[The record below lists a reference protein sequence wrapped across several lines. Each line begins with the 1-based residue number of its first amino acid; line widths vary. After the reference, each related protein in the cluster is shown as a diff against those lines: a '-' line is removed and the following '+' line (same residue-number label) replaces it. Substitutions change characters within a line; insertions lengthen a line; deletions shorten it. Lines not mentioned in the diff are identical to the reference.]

1 MPVRVPA
8 EAYTHLMPVTR
19 KTDWSLGFI
28 TGHRSRVVLT
38 MVLATLGLYA
48 IQHLLWPRNFAPAGP
63 LMAAWS
69 WTSLLWL
76 GAVIPGFTG
85 LLGLIRYAHPAPRRA
100 QYVPNLV
107 AWRIV
112 SRGTNVEALTAT
124 ILRCKAEMA
133 TTPLFPYVIE
143 VVTDGRYFDVSG
155 PGNDVRRIIVPDS

>member
-1 MPVRVPA
+1 
-8 EAYTHLMPVTR
+8 
-19 KTDWSLGFI
+19 
-28 TGHRSRVVLT
+28 
-38 MVLATLGLYA
+38 
-48 IQHLLWPRNFAPAGP
+48 
-63 LMAAWS
+63 MAAWS

-85 LLGLIRYAHPAPRRA
+85 LLGMIRYAHPAPRRA

-155 PGNDVRRIIVPDS
+155 PGNDVRRIIVPDSYQTLNRSLFKARALHYAMLRSPIPADAWIVHLDEETQPTPSGIRASRR